1 LVSDNC
7 GGTSISSPT
16 IGGILT
22 LSI

>member
-7 GGTSISSPT
+7 GGTSVRSPT